1 MNGKTL
7 AEHMRTLVAQL
18 KVLFMSGY
26 PEDVISRRGVLEQNV
41 AYLPKP
47 FSPESLAVKVREV
60 LTGPLTLPE
69 SGDAVA

>member
-7 AEHMRTLVAQL
+7 SEHMRTLAPEL

-26 PEDVISRRGVLEQNV
+26 PEDVISRRGVLEQDV

-47 FSPESLAVKVREV
+47 FSPESLAVKIREV
-60 LTGPLTLPE
+60 LTGRPALPR
-69 SGDAVA
+69 AVMQ